1 MKRTRTW
8 PARVVALMMAS
19 LCRWLVVS
27 ATAHTA
33 STGHLEVRWAED
45 GLTADILLAIR
56 DLDDLAGLDGD
67 GDGEIVWGELK
78 GREAEL
84 TRYVAERVRFTADG
98 QPVRA
103 TATSLLVD
111 RRTEGCFAVFRQA
124 IPGIRSQRIG
134 IEYSVFRERDPL
146 HRTLVRFTEPNGVRT
161 AVLGV
166 VPAVEFEVGTR
177 DRGSTFVGFLKE
189 GLHHI
194 WTGYDHLAFLL
205 ALLLPAVLRRGDT
218 GWEAVEGFRT
228 ALVRILGIVTAFTAA
243 HSLTLALAVFD
254 VVRPPAR
261 WVESAIAASI
271 LFAAAGNIRGRTRAE
286 GAPAPVN
293 PAGWSRGFRW
303 LSSRPVAVAFLFGL
317 IHGFGFAGVLSEMGL
332 GAGGVLL
339 PLLGFNAGVELGQMA
354 CVLVF
359 FPVAFLLRGSTLYR
373 RGLMPGLS
381 AAVGSLAFA
390 WLVDRAGGFD
400 RMPF

>member
-1 MKRTRTW
+1 MRRTSTW
-8 PARVVALMMAS
+8 VSRLATLAIAW
-19 LCRWLVVS
+19 LCRFLVVS

-33 STGHLEVRWAED
+33 STGHLEIRVGND

-67 GDGEIVWGELK
+67 GDGNIVWSELK

-84 TRYVAERVRFTADG
+84 TRYVSERVRFTADG
-98 QPVRA
+98 QPTRA
-103 TATSLLVD
+103 VATSLLVE

-124 IPGIRSQRIG
+124 IPGIQPRQVG
-134 IEYSVFRERDPL
+134 IEYTVFRERDPL
-146 HRTLVRFTEPNGVRT
+146 HRTLVRFADPGGVRT

-166 VPAVEFEVGTR
+166 VPVVEFEVGDR
-177 DRGSTFVGFLKE
+177 DGGPTFLGFLKE

-205 ALLLPAVLRRGDT
+205 ALLLPAVLQRSGN
-218 GWEAVEGFRT
+218 GWVAVEGFRS

-243 HSLTLALAVFD
+243 HSITLALAALD
-254 VVRPPAR
+254 VLRPPSR

-271 LFAAAGNIRGRTRAE
+271 LFAAVGNIRGRTRGE
-286 GAPAPVN
+286 GASATAN
-293 PAGWSRGFRW
+293 PSGWARGFWW

-317 IHGFGFAGVLSEMGL
+317 IHGFGFAGVLAEMGL
-332 GAGGVLL
+332 EPGGVLL

-373 RGLMPGLS
+373 RGLVPGLS
-381 AAVGSLAFA
+381 IAVGSLACA

>member
-1 MKRTRTW
+1 MKRTHTW
-8 PARVVALMMAS
+8 PARLAALLMACF
-19 LCRWLVVS
+19 CRFLVVS

-33 STGHLEVRWAED
+33 STGHLEIRWADD
-45 GLTADILLAIR
+45 GVTADILLAIR

-67 GDGEIVWGELK
+67 GDGQIVWGELK

-84 TRYVAERVRFTADG
+84 ARYVAERVRFTADG
-98 QPVRA
+98 RPVRA

-111 RRTEGCFAVFRQA
+111 RRTDGCFAVFRQT
-124 IPGIRSQRIG
+124 IPGIRPQRIG
-134 IEYSVFRERDPL
+134 IDYSVFRERDPL

-166 VPAVEFEVGTR
+166 VPAVEFEIGNR
-177 DRGSTFVGFLKE
+177 DPGSTFVGFLKE

-205 ALLLPAVLRRGDT
+205 ALLLPAVLCRSDA
-218 GWEAVEGFRT
+218 GWEAVEDFRT

-243 HSLTLALAVFD
+243 HSLTLALSVFD
-254 VVRPPAR
+254 VVRPPSR

-271 LFAAAGNIRGRTRAE
+271 LVAAAGNIRGRTRVE
-286 GAPAPVN
+286 GASVPGRPL
-293 PAGWSRGFRW
+293 GWASGFGW
-303 LSSRPVAVAFLFGL
+303 LSSHPVAVAFLFGL
-317 IHGFGFAGVLSEMGL
+317 IHGFGFAGVLAEMGL
-332 GAGGVLL
+332 GTGGVLL

-359 FPVAFLLRGSTLYR
+359 FPVAFLLRGSNLYR
-373 RGLMPGLS
+373 RRLMPGLS
-381 AAVGSLAFA
+381 VAVGSVAFA
-390 WLVDRAGGFD
+390 WLVDRAGGFN

>member
-8 PARVVALMMAS
+8 PARVVALMMAC

-56 DLDDLAGLDGD
+56 DLDDLAGLDAD
-67 GDGEIVWGELK
+67 GDGGIEWGELK
-78 GREAEL
+78 AREAEL
-84 TRYVAERVRFTADG
+84 TRYVSERVRFTADG

-111 RRTEGCFAVFRQA
+111 RRTEGCFAVFRQS
-124 IPGIRSQRIG
+124 IPGIRPRQVG

-146 HRTLVRFTEPNGVRT
+146 HRTLVRFSEPNGVRT

-205 ALLLPAVLRRGDT
+205 VLLLPAVLRRGDT
-218 GWEAVEGFRT
+218 AWEAVEGFRS

-243 HSLTLALAVFD
+243 HSITLALATLD
-254 VVRPPAR
+254 VVRPPSR

-271 LFAAAGNIRGRTRAE
+271 LFAAAGNIRGRTRAD

-293 PAGWSRGFRW
+293 LAVWSRGFRW

-317 IHGFGFAGVLSEMGL
+317 IHGFGFAGVLAEMGL
-332 GAGGVLL
+332 EPGGVLL
-339 PLLGFNAGVELGQMA
+339 PLLGFNVGVELGQMA

-381 AAVGSLAFA
+381 VAVGSLAFA